1 MCSFVQRAGEV
12 VYLPES
18 WLHATRNVPPP
29 PPHSSD
35 SDSSGSGTDGASA
48 VPPTSY
54 SLGVGMQAQQ
64 PTPGGALEAGNA
76 VMSSFVTAMERISQH
91 PLGQQPFP
99 ALFYRVARAAEEA
112 RRRFPK
118 ELRHLSELRVVE
130 AKAYVLHNS
139 FTVYIHT
146 HLSS

>member
-29 PPHSSD
+29 PPPPPSHSSG
-35 SDSSGSGTDGASA
+35 SDSGSGTDGASA
-48 VPPTSY
+48 VPPSSY

-112 RRRFPK
+112 RRRYPK
-118 ELRHLSELRVVE
+118 ELRQLSELRVVE
-130 AKAYVLHNS
+130 AKAYVSIDTL
-139 FTVYIHT
+139 
-146 HLSS
+146 

>member
-29 PPHSSD
+29 PPPPPSHSSG
-35 SDSSGSGTDGASA
+35 SDSGSGTDGASA

-112 RRRFPK
+112 RRQYPK
-118 ELRHLSELRVVE
+118 ELRQLSELRVVE
-130 AKAYVLHNS
+130 AKAYVSIDTL
-139 FTVYIHT
+139 
-146 HLSS
+146 